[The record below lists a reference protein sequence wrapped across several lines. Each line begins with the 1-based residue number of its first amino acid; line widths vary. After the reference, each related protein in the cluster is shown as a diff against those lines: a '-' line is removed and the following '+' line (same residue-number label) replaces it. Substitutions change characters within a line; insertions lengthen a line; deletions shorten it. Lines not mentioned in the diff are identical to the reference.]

1 MRTSLPVLATLG
13 LLAGCTSTEYAD
25 GWSYIGFGDASPRA
39 DMRLA
44 PVLFSVDD
52 APGKQGLLYTAM
64 VEAEVANQYATYA
77 LANRDDAERV
87 RGSVGEI
94 LYALDPA
101 LAPDWSA
108 KETGIVPMWAG
119 KGYGLLRALDGM
131 QEEIEDAGG
140 RTAQSELTPSL
151 LECLDNT
158 ERRAEELATLGRRVL
173 DDNAVQ
179 SEALLEQVFVL
190 AKALNEGA
198 EIEGTGGCGLARA
211 KVYLDRMVPQN
222 AAV

>member
-1 MRTSLPVLATLG
+1 MRTSLPVLAVLG
-13 LLAGCTSTEYAD
+13 LLAGCTFTEYAD
-25 GWSYIGFGDASPRA
+25 GWNHIGFGEASPRA
-39 DMRLA
+39 DMPLA

-52 APGKQGLLYTAM
+52 APGHQGLLYMAM
-64 VEAEVANQYATYA
+64 VEAEVAGQYATYA
-77 LANRDDAERV
+77 LADRDDAERV
-87 RGSVGEI
+87 QGSVGEI

-119 KGYGLLRALDGM
+119 RGFGLLRALDGM
-131 QEEIEDAGG
+131 REEIEDAGG
-140 RTAQSELTPSL
+140 PFAQSELTPTI

-158 ERRAEELATLGRRVL
+158 ERRAEQLATLARRIL
-173 DDNAVQ
+173 DGETP
-179 SEALLEQVFVL
+179 SEMSLEQILVL

-198 EIEGTGGCGLARA
+198 ETERAGGCGLARA
-211 KVYLDRMVPQN
+211 KVYLDRVVPQN